1 MPTISTLT
9 LYPIKSCAGISLQTA
24 IVSTSGLSHN
34 NVHDREWMLV
44 DSDGLFVTQR
54 SHPLM
59 ALIVPHLQAGALIVQ
74 APGMAPLEI
83 STAPLTAGLT
93 PAIAVTIW
101 DDRLDAHDCGDEAGR
116 WFSQVLGQPC
126 RLVRFDP
133 AVKRLASKKWT
144 DDADVPTRFPDGFPM
159 LVISQGSLD
168 DLNQKLQAQ
177 GRAAVPM
184 NRYRPNIVIDGVDAF
199 EEDFAATIEA
209 GPLRLQLVKPCTR
222 CPMPSVDQATGE
234 FGPDPMDIL
243 QTYRS
248 NPRVDG
254 APTFGVNAILQ
265 DGAGEIL
272 RVGQEMTLELDF

>member
-1 MPTISTLT
+1 MPTITALT

-24 IVSTSGLSHN
+24 TVSTAGLN
-34 NVHDREWMLV
+34 QGNVHDREWMLV
-44 DSDGLFVTQR
+44 DNDGLFISQR
-54 SHPLM
+54 SHPAM
-59 ALIVPHLQAGALIVQ
+59 ALIVPQLQADRLIVQ
-74 APGMAPLEI
+74 APDMPPLEI
-83 STAPLTAGLT
+83 PTAPLAAGAA

-101 DDRLDAHDCGDEAGR
+101 DDQLSAHDCGDKAGH

-177 GRAAVPM
+177 SRAAVPM

-209 GPLRLQLVKPCTR
+209 GSVRLQPVKPCTR

-243 QTYRS
+243 LTYRG

-272 RVGQEMTLELDF
+272 RVGQEIVLELDF

>member
-1 MPTISTLT
+1 MPTIATLT
-9 LYPIKSCAGISLQTA
+9 LYPVKSCAGITLQAATMSA
-24 IVSTSGLSHN
+24 AGLSHEQ
-34 NVHDREWMLV
+34 VHDREWMV
-44 DSDGLFVTQR
+44 IDSAGQFLSQR
-54 SHPLM
+54 SHPRM
-59 ALIVPHLQAGALIVQ
+59 ALVVPALQAGVMILQ

-83 STAPLTAGLT
+83 PTAPLAAGHA

-159 LVISQGSLD
+159 LVISQGSLN

-177 GRAAVPM
+177 GRATVPM

-209 GPLRLQLVKPCTR
+209 GPLHLQLVKPCTR

-272 RVGQEMTLELDF
+272 RVGQEITLELDF

>member
-1 MPTISTLT
+1 MPTIATLT
-9 LYPIKSCAGISLQTA
+9 LYPVKSCAGITLQAATMSA
-24 IVSTSGLSHN
+24 AGLSHEQ
-34 NVHDREWMLV
+34 VHDREWMVV
-44 DSDGLFVTQR
+44 DSAGQFLSQR
-54 SHPLM
+54 SHPRM
-59 ALIVPHLQAGALIVQ
+59 ALIVPALQAGAMILQ
-74 APGMAPLEI
+74 APGMARLEI
-83 STAPLTAGLT
+83 PTAPLAA
-93 PAIAVTIW
+93 PSIAVAIW
-101 DDRLDAHDCGDEAGR
+101 DDQLDAHDCGDEAGR
-116 WFSQVLGQPC
+116 WFSQALGQPC

-144 DDADVPTRFPDGFPM
+144 DDADVPTHFPDGFPM

-222 CPMPSVDQATGE
+222 CPMPSIDQATGE
-234 FGPDPMDIL
+234 FGLDPMDIL

-272 RVGQEMTLELDF
+272 RVGQEITLELDF